1 MALILIGLFLW
12 WEAHLFKSAAPGLRA
27 VLTAQLGPAS
37 KAIFALQIL
46 AGVVLM
52 VIGYKQAE
60 FVPVYDLGAWTIHLN
75 NLLMLLAV
83 ILFGM
88 GSSKGRMRSWFRH
101 PMLMGFMLWAI
112 AHLLVNG
119 DLASIVLFGGLLAWA
134 PVAMVMINAR
144 DGAWVRPEPGPV
156 KGDIRLLVISAV
168 VFAVL
173 IGLHSWL
180 GPWPLP
186 GGAA

>member
-83 ILFGM
+83 ILFGTLW
-88 GSSKGRMRSWFRH
+88 GFWGV
-101 PMLMGFMLWAI
+101 MLAI
-112 AHLLVNG
+112 PLATFLKILLDALIQREADAFAAGQTAH
-119 DLASIVLFGGLLAWA
+119 DA
-134 PVAMVMINAR
+134 
-144 DGAWVRPEPGPV
+144 E
-156 KGDIRLLVISAV
+156 
-168 VFAVL
+168 
-173 IGLHSWL
+173 
-180 GPWPLP
+180 
-186 GGAA
+186 